1 MIPMRSN
8 FFTACVLTAFVVLAG
23 CGSNPA
29 APTSSAPFSQS
40 DIRVGT
46 GAEATNGKRLSV
58 AYTLWLY
65 DASQPDGKGRQM
77 QSNVG
82 QTPFTFTLGAGFV
95 IDGWD
100 RGCVGMREGGIRR
113 LIIPPDLAY
122 GSSGQGDIPGNAT
135 LVFDIELFT
144 VL

>member
-1 MIPMRSN
+1 MWSISR
-8 FFTACVLTAFVVLAG
+8 ACVLAALMVAVG

-29 APTSSAPFSQS
+29 SPTSIAPFSQT

-46 GAEATNGKRLSV
+46 GAEATNGRTLV
-58 AYTLWLY
+58 VTYTLWLY
-65 DASQPDGKGRQM
+65 DASQPEGKGRQM

-82 QTPFTFTLGAGFV
+82 GTPFAFVLGSGFV

-100 RGCVGMREGGIRR
+100 RGCVGMKVGGVRR
-113 LIIPPDLAY
+113 LIVPPDLAY
-122 GSSGQGDIPGNAT
+122 GSKGQDPIPGNAT
-135 LVFDIELFT
+135 LVFDIELLS